1 MTFARI
7 NSGKKGEDLALS
19 FLKKQGYSII
29 AKNYKTR
36 LGEID
41 IIGKDK
47 SCVSFVEVRSTNSRV
62 FEAPEHTIDRRK
74 QRQIAK
80 AALSYIKRYSLED
93 KDCRFD
99 VVCIGGVDSVSPN
112 IRLIKNAFDL
122 DPRYRY

>member
-1 MTFARI
+1 MTLARI
-7 NSGKKGEDLALS
+7 NSGKKGEDLALG
-19 FLKKQGYSII
+19 FLRRQGYSII

-47 SCVSFVEVRSTNSRV
+47 SYISFVEVRSTNSRV

-74 QRQIAK
+74 QTQIAK
-80 AALSYIKRYSLED
+80 VALSYIKRYSLED

-99 VVCIGGVDSVSPN
+99 VVCIEGVDSVSPN

>member
-7 NSGKKGEDLALS
+7 NSGKVGEGLALS

-62 FEAPEHTIDRRK
+62 FGAPEHTIDRRK

-80 AALSYIKRYSLED
+80 VALSYIKRYGLED

-99 VVCIGGVDSVSPN
+99 VVCIEGVGSASPN
-112 IRLIKNAFDL
+112 ICLIKNAFDL